1 MSTKTRE
8 RTRDSLDGLRESI
21 ARQPTIQHDTG
32 VGILTLRTRHGLFS
46 ARAID
51 AGTAL
56 LLRELASVPAQPRVL
71 DLGCGYGAIGLTLA
85 SRWPTATVTLV
96 DTDVRAVEAARENI
110 ESNRLTNAQAV
121 LSPGLRDVEVGPL
134 DLIVSN
140 LPAQAGNDALDEIL
154 LEAHDH
160 LVDGGTLVVV
170 VVNGL
175 RRAVQRRLEL
185 IFGDANK
192 AHQGLRHTVLE
203 AARSDRSGARPAQS
217 VESVQPV
224 ESVRGVE
231 RGQSVT

>member
-1 MSTKTRE
+1 MSTRTRE
-8 RTRDSLDGLRESI
+8 RTRDSLDSLRESI

-32 VGILTLRTRHGLFS
+32 AGILTLRTRHGLFS

-51 AGTAL
+51 AGSAL
-56 LLRELASVPAQPRVL
+56 LLRELEPVPAQPRVL

-85 SRWPTATVTLV
+85 SRWPTAAVTLV

-110 ESNRLTNAQAV
+110 ESNRLANAQAV
-121 LSPGLRDVEVGPL
+121 LSPGLRDVDAGSL

-160 LVDGGTLVVV
+160 LADGGTLVVV

-192 AHQGLRHTVLE
+192 AHQGHRHTVLE
-203 AARSDRSGARPAQS
+203 AARAAR
-217 VESVQPV
+217 
-224 ESVRGVE
+224 
-231 RGQSVT
+231 